1 MIYIDGRFYEKEEAK
16 ISVYDHGL
24 LYGDGVFEG
33 IRVYGGRAFRLA
45 EHLERLYHS
54 AKAIMLEIPLSM
66 EEMEGA
72 VNESVRV
79 SGKRDGYIR
88 LIVTRGVGNLGL
100 NPAQCRK
107 ASVIIIVDDIQLY
120 PAEYYKKGISVMTSS
135 LRRVSLDC
143 LDPRIKSLNYLNNI
157 LARMEAQRAGC
168 LEAVILNREG
178 YVAECS
184 GDNVFVVREGGLFT
198 PSAEYGALDGITKRI
213 VIGIAHDLGIKTIEG
228 ALAQYDLY
236 TADECFLTG
245 TGAEIMPVISIDG
258 RVIGDGMPGL
268 LTKQLMDSFRV
279 EIEKSLFSARGETGK
294 IRC

>member
-1 MIYIDGRFYEKEEAK
+1 MIYIDGRFYEKDEAK

-45 EHLERLYHS
+45 EHLERLYRS

-72 VNESVRV
+72 LNESVRV
-79 SGKRDGYIR
+79 TGKRDGYIR

-100 NPAQCRK
+100 NPAQCRRP
-107 ASVIIIVDDIQLY
+107 SVIIIVDDIQLY
-120 PAEYYKKGISVMTSS
+120 PAEYYAKGISVITSS
-135 LRRVSLDC
+135 LRRVGLDC

-168 LEAVILNREG
+168 LEAIILNREG

-184 GDNVFVVREGGLFT
+184 GDNVFVVRGGVLHT

-213 VIGIAHDLGIKTIEG
+213 VIGIAHDLGIKTVEG

-236 TADECFLTG
+236 TSEECFLTG

-258 RVIGDGMPGL
+258 RVIGDGTPGQ
-268 LTKQLMDSFRV
+268 LTKMLISAFRK
-279 EIEKSLFSARGETGK
+279 EIENSVSAPGCAGAAAL
-294 IRC
+294 

>member
-45 EHLERLYHS
+45 EHLERLYRS
-54 AKAIMLEIPLSM
+54 ARAIMLEVPLSI
-66 EEMEGA
+66 EEMESA

-79 SGKRDGYIR
+79 NGRRDGYIR

-100 NPAQCRK
+100 NPAQCRRP
-107 ASVIIIVDDIQLY
+107 SVIIIVDDIQLY
-120 PAEYYKKGISVMTSS
+120 PAEYYDKGISVMTSS
-135 LRRVSLDC
+135 LRRVGLDC

-168 LEAVILNREG
+168 LEAIILNRDG

-184 GDNVFVVREGGLFT
+184 GDNVFVVRDGDLHT

-213 VIGIAHDLGIKTIEG
+213 VIDIARRLDIKIYEG

-245 TGAEIMPVISIDG
+245 TGAEIMPVVSVDG
-258 RVIGDGMPGL
+258 RIIGNGRPGRMTL
-268 LTKQLMDSFRV
+268 SLV
-279 EIEKSLFSARGETGK
+279 EAFHKEIGNSVSASAGAVVV
-294 IRC
+294 